1 MKAAGSFKDMLE
13 RDVLRLGEQIDAW
26 TNIERA
32 PTICI
37 RYEALWDRGDDLS
50 DFLGIPINLPNKH
63 QRESDQMPANIRD
76 KIHSLY
82 EKLDERIEALPDVFI
97 VGAR

>member
-1 MKAAGSFKDMLE
+1 
-13 RDVLRLGEQIDAW
+13 
-26 TNIERA
+26 
-32 PTICI
+32 
-37 RYEALWDRGDDLS
+37 
-50 DFLGIPINLPNKH
+50 
-63 QRESDQMPANIRD
+63 MPANIRD